1 LDSDARLVRAFIDK
15 SGSTIDW
22 LEDMGVEF
30 LMAARHFVDS
40 QPTWHIIK
48 THNGAHGTGALIYKA
63 MTERAEELGV
73 KFFLNTPVKKI
84 LKEDGR
90 VVGFLAEDSSGETVQ
105 AKAKAVVVA
114 TGGFGGNAEMI
125 KNYTGYEWG
134 RDLFSFKIPGIDG
147 DGLKM
152 AWEVGAAKTHMMLE
166 MYCSIPRQ
174 PEYWYVD
181 AVFRQPN
188 LLVNLDGERFFNEEV
203 IQNNTFAGN
212 AISGQKNRCAFMIL
226 DETAKKY
233 YLKNGFDQLCYDV
246 PIEDASNFDS
256 ELQSA
261 IADGCNDFFVADTL
275 EELAEKAGINVENL
289 KKTVA
294 EYNKACESR
303 DSLFNKNYK
312 YLKPIKK
319 AKFYA
324 GRLVPSGFGSLGGI
338 KINYKAEVLDEGF
351 EVIPGLYAA
360 GTDANSIHS
369 DSYTFIMPGNTMGF
383 AINSGRIAG
392 ESAAE
397 YVETL

>member
-1 LDSDARLVRAFIDK
+1 MTFEQIQHKAIAEWRYLEDNQTPRIYINTSECGRSSGALQVLEQFKVELEQRNINAELVEVGCIGSCSLEPLVFIAKRGRPRIGYSKVTLEIVSQLVTDYLVNDNPRTDLAIGTIGEGRIDGLPDFFELPIFRHQVKIVTRNCGIIDPANIDHYIANGGYSGLAKVLSMPPEQVIEEVGK
-15 SGSTIDW
+15 SG
-22 LEDMGVEF
+22 
-30 LMAARHFVDS
+30 
-40 QPTWHIIK
+40 
-48 THNGAHGTGALIYKA
+48 
-63 MTERAEELGV
+63 
-73 KFFLNTPVKKI
+73 
-84 LKEDGR
+84 
-90 VVGFLAEDSSGETVQ
+90 
-105 AKAKAVVVA
+105 
-114 TGGFGGNAEMI
+114 
-125 KNYTGYEWG
+125 
-134 RDLFSFKIPGIDG
+134 
-147 DGLKM
+147 
-152 AWEVGAAKTHMMLE
+152 
-166 MYCSIPRQ
+166 
-174 PEYWYVD
+174 
-181 AVFRQPN
+181 

-233 YLKNGFDQLCYDV
+233 YLKKGFDQLCYDV

-338 KINYKAEVLDEGF
+338 KINYKAEVVDEGF